1 MNRLLILFFS
11 LCFAMSGYSQSRKK
25 EQEVDIIDHQVQF
38 GETVRM
44 ISKKYLV
51 DPAEIYKLN
60 KFAVE
65 GISQGMTLKIP
76 VPRKEG
82 TPKKELESA
91 RQEEVVAQNDSSNEQ
106 TVQETKTE
114 ETKPKETHKPQ
125 PVKAESVKESN
136 DAVTVN
142 SSATSSQPKK
152 QEVKKIVITETQTD
166 INHKV
171 IAKETLY
178 SLSRDFNVSV
188 DEIKAANP
196 ELANKGL
203 QIGQIVKIPKGKT
216 VNVQESTSE
225 GASVTSNDKPVVEK
239 PVSIPSTESKNNNS
253 TAVTETITHKV
264 EPKETLYSLSRKY
277 NVPVEEIKS
286 QNEALLKKGL
296 QIGQILTIKK

>member
-11 LCFAMSGYSQSRKK
+11 LCFAMTAHSQSRKK
-25 EQEVDIIDHQVQF
+25 EQEVDIVDHQVQF

-82 TPKKELESA
+82 QPKKEVEVTDPQVAVEQNDANNQSTTSDSK
-91 RQEEVVAQNDSSNEQ
+91 QEEL
-106 TVQETKTE
+106 
-114 ETKPKETHKPQ
+114 KPKEVLKTQ
-125 PVKAESVKESN
+125 PVKSEPAITSSETSTKNNAQTAV
-136 DAVTVN
+136 AVT
-142 SSATSSQPKK
+142 KK
-152 QEVKKIVITETQTD
+152 LEIKKIVITETQTD

-171 IAKETLY
+171 VAKETLY

-196 ELANKGL
+196 ELASKGL

-216 VNVQESTSE
+216 VDVQQSTSVDAPLVRSE
-225 GASVTSNDKPVVEK
+225 KSKENSVAQTQ
-239 PVSIPSTESKNNNS
+239 NNS
-253 TAVTETITHKV
+253 SNSEVITHKV

-277 NVPVEEIKS
+277 NVPVDQIKS
-286 QNEALLKKGL
+286 QNEDLLKNGL
-296 QIGQILTIKK
+296 QIGQTLTIKK

>member
-11 LCFAMSGYSQSRKK
+11 ICFAMTAHSQSRKK
-25 EQEVDIIDHQVQF
+25 EQEVDIVDHQVQF

-65 GISQGMTLKIP
+65 GISQGMTLKVP

-82 TPKKELESA
+82 QPKKEIESTDHQDA
-91 RQEEVVAQNDSSNEQ
+91 VAQNEVSNQSSTSEVKQEEV
-106 TVQETKTE
+106 
-114 ETKPKETHKPQ
+114 KPKEVRKPQ
-125 PVKAESVKESN
+125 PVKSEPVL
-136 DAVTVN
+136 
-142 SSATSSQPKK
+142 TSSETSTENNIQASVAATKNP
-152 QEVKKIVITETQTD
+152 EIKKIVITETQTD

-171 IAKETLY
+171 VAKETLY

-196 ELANKGL
+196 ELATKGL
-203 QIGQIVKIPKGKT
+203 QIGQVVKIPKGKT
-216 VNVQESTSE
+216 VDVQQSTSVE
-225 GASVTSNDKPVVEK
+225 APVVRSEK
-239 PVSIPSTESKNNNS
+239 SKETSVEQAQNNS
-253 TAVTETITHKV
+253 SNSEVITHKV

-277 NVPVEEIKS
+277 NIPVDQIKS
-286 QNEALLKKGL
+286 QNEDLLKNGL
-296 QIGQILTIKK
+296 QIGQTLTIKK

>member
-11 LCFAMSGYSQSRKK
+11 LCFAMTAHSQSRKK
-25 EQEVDIIDHQVQF
+25 EQEVDIVDHQVQF

-65 GISQGMTLKIP
+65 GISQGMTLKVP

-82 TPKKELESA
+82 QPKKEIEVSDA
-91 RQEEVVAQNDSSNEQ
+91 QDAVVQNDANNQSSTSDSQQEEVKS
-106 TVQETKTE
+106 
-114 ETKPKETHKPQ
+114 KEVRKPQ
-125 PVKAESVKESN
+125 PVKSEPAI
-136 DAVTVN
+136 
-142 SSATSSQPKK
+142 TSSETSTENNVQTAAATKK
-152 QEVKKIVITETQTD
+152 PEIKKIVITETQTD

-171 IAKETLY
+171 VAKETLY

-196 ELANKGL
+196 ELATKGL
-203 QIGQIVKIPKGKT
+203 QIGQVVKIPKGKT
-216 VNVQESTSE
+216 VDVQQSTSVD
-225 GASVTSNDKPVVEK
+225 APVVRSEK
-239 PVSIPSTESKNNNS
+239 SKETSVASTQNNS
-253 TAVTETITHKV
+253 SNSEVITHKV

-277 NVPVEEIKS
+277 NVPVDQIKS
-286 QNEALLKKGL
+286 QNEDLLKNGL
-296 QIGQILTIKK
+296 QIGQTLTIKK

>member
-11 LCFAMSGYSQSRKK
+11 LFFLCSGYSQSRKK

-82 TPKKELESA
+82 QPKKEIEVTNAQAAIEQNEVNNQSSTSETK
-91 RQEEVVAQNDSSNEQ
+91 QEEV
-106 TVQETKTE
+106 
-114 ETKPKETHKPQ
+114 KPKEVRKSQTIKSEPVISSSETLKENNVQTATTTTKKP
-125 PVKAESVKESN
+125 EI
-136 DAVTVN
+136 
-142 SSATSSQPKK
+142 
-152 QEVKKIVITETQTD
+152 KKIVITETQTD

-171 IAKETLY
+171 VAKETLY

-188 DEIKAANP
+188 DEIKKANP
-196 ELANKGL
+196 ELATKGL
-203 QIGQIVKIPKGKT
+203 QIGQVVKIPKGKT
-216 VNVQESTSE
+216 VDVQQSTSVD
-225 GASVTSNDKPVVEK
+225 APVVRQEK
-239 PVSIPSTESKNNNS
+239 APEIYKAKSPSDDS
-253 TAVTETITHKV
+253 AAQIITHKV
-264 EPKETLYSLSRKY
+264 EPKETLYSLSKKY
-277 NVPVEEIKS
+277 NVSVEDIKN
-286 QNEALLKKGL
+286 QNEALLKNGL
-296 QIGQILTIKK
+296 QIGQILTIKKVN

>member
-11 LCFAMSGYSQSRKK
+11 LCFAMTAHSQSRKK
-25 EQEVDIIDHQVQF
+25 EQEVDIVDHQVQF

-65 GISQGMTLKIP
+65 GISQGMTLKVP

-82 TPKKELESA
+82 QPKKEIEVSDA
-91 RQEEVVAQNDSSNEQ
+91 QDAVVQNDANNQSSTSDSQQEEV
-106 TVQETKTE
+106 
-114 ETKPKETHKPQ
+114 KPKEVRKPQ
-125 PVKAESVKESN
+125 PVKSEPAI
-136 DAVTVN
+136 
-142 SSATSSQPKK
+142 TSSETSTENNVQTAAAATKK
-152 QEVKKIVITETQTD
+152 PEIKKIVITETQTD

-171 IAKETLY
+171 LAKETLY

-188 DEIKAANP
+188 DEIKSANP

-203 QIGQIVKIPKGKT
+203 QIGQVVKIPKGKT
-216 VNVQESTSE
+216 VDVQQSTSVD
-225 GASVTSNDKPVVEK
+225 APVVRSEK
-239 PVSIPSTESKNNNS
+239 SKETSVASTQNNS
-253 TAVTETITHKV
+253 SNSEVITHKV

-277 NVPVEEIKS
+277 NVPVDQIKS
-286 QNEALLKKGL
+286 QNEDLLKNGL
-296 QIGQILTIKK
+296 QIGQTLTIKK